1 MGGDF
6 GPSVTVSA
14 SLNFL
19 LDNKD
24 TNLVLV
30 GDTARID
37 PLLIDLDASTR
48 SRLEI
53 IHTSVCVL
61 EESNP
66 VDALRNFKESSMYL
80 AVNLVKEKRVD
91 ACVSAGNTGALLMI
105 GRHILKT
112 IPGISKPAIVASIPF
127 PIVGG
132 RGLLLDVGANVAC
145 DAQNLLE
152 FGVMGSVLAASINP
166 GRNPRVALL
175 NIGEEEH
182 KGTEQIRIAARLMEN
197 YDALQYVGY
206 IEGNELF
213 SGKAD
218 VIVCDGFSGNL
229 SIKTSEGVVKVI
241 AGLVRQGASGNI
253 MSRIAGLLALPL
265 LKRMLVKID
274 PSQFNGASV
283 LGLQGTIVKSHGS
296 ASISGFQSAISQ
308 ALREVKA
315 DVPKIIQEKM
325 TGIAQPCIC

>member
-19 LDNKD
+19 LDNTD
-24 TNLVLV
+24 TNLVLI

-127 PIVGG
+127 PLVGG

-182 KGTEQIRIAARLMEN
+182 TGTEQIRIAARLMEN
-197 YDALQYVGY
+197 HEALQYVGY

-296 ASISGFQSAISQ
+296 ASISGFQSAIAQ

-325 TGIAQPCIC
+325 AGIAQPCIC

>member
-48 SRLEI
+48 SRLEV

-166 GRNPRVALL
+166 GKNPRVALL

>member
-19 LDNKD
+19 LDHED
-24 TNLVLV
+24 TNLVLI
-30 GDTARID
+30 GDSARIE
-37 PLLIDLDASTR
+37 PLLTDLDAPTR
-48 SRLEI
+48 SRLEV

-61 EESNP
+61 NESNP

-80 AVNLVKEKRVD
+80 AVNLVKEKQAD

-127 PIVGG
+127 PLAGG
-132 RGLLLDVGANVAC
+132 RGLLLDVGANVIC
-145 DAQNLLE
+145 DAQNFLE
-152 FGVMGSVLAASINP
+152 FAVMGSVLAASIKP
-166 GRNPRVALL
+166 GSNPRVALL

-182 KGTEQIRIAARLMEN
+182 KGTEQIRLAAKLMERTET
-197 YDALQYVGY
+197 LQYIGY

-241 AGLVRQGASGNI
+241 AGLFRQGTTGNL
-253 MSRIAGLLALPL
+253 MSRIAGLMALPL
-265 LKRMLVKID
+265 LNRMQAKID

-296 ASISGFQSAISQ
+296 ASVSGFQSAISQ
-308 ALREVKA
+308 ALREVKS
-315 DVPKIIQEKM
+315 DVPSIIQKQM
-325 TGIAQPCIC
+325 TGILQPCVS

>member
-166 GRNPRVALL
+166 GKNPRVALL

-213 SGKAD
+213 AGKAD

>member
-14 SLNFL
+14 SLKFL

-66 VDALRNFKESSMYL
+66 VDALRNFKASSMYL

-308 ALREVKA
+308 ALREVKD